1 MKAQQKK
8 QQPRV
13 KAVGSVV
20 NDLPLYVRFHTNKI
34 LIGVIVVCLGILLI
48 RYRMSRTDDADFTF
62 RSALDLAQQGIFQL
76 QVSDRTQPTD
86 IARIQERR
94 KLASDISTQLDQVFD
109 NTSESS
115 DPAMRARAWTL
126 RGDFY
131 WTLANLPAM
140 PGAATQPAL
149 AMPQKPA
156 EYLESARAAYDEV
169 LAKYDSDKISK
180 ASALFGLA
188 AIEENLGNWDKAIA
202 YYNAITSDAQ
212 MPAMYKNHAQM
223 RLANVSELRSPVFF
237 GSFSST
243 QPTTMDSTMV
253 MPTSQSTTQAATTM
267 PGNQAQ

>member
-109 NTSESS
+109 NTTESS

-149 AMPQKPA
+149 AM
-156 EYLESARAAYDEV
+156 
-169 LAKYDSDKISK
+169 
-180 ASALFGLA
+180 
-188 AIEENLGNWDKAIA
+188 
-202 YYNAITSDAQ
+202 ITSDAQ